1 MISSLTQKSEN
12 SEQHIYPPLSYGWYV
27 TVLLTIIYILSFVD
41 RQILSLLVEP
51 IKSDMNLSDT
61 QIGLLMGASFAIFY
75 STMGLPLGWLA
86 DNMPRKYLLG
96 AGLAVWSAA
105 TALSGL
111 AQSFKHL
118 FIARILVGAGE
129 ASLGPC
135 AISLISDVMPP
146 SQRSRA
152 IAVYSSAL
160 SFALAIAYLLGGQI
174 MKFADGLDLTFIPF
188 MADLKSW
195 QLVLIIVGSPGLLIA
210 LLVLTL
216 KEPNR
221 QYIDKNRSK
230 GFNSIKRTF
239 NYFGDHKKLFTKLFI
254 LPVTMTIIT
263 YSHNFI
269 PSLFQREYG
278 WDPVTLSIY
287 IGTIIGLVGPCSTFF
302 GGWLI
307 DKMHSK
313 GIEDA
318 SIIIMRIGGV
328 IMVPTCIAM
337 PLMPSPQLALVFYGF
352 SLCGVTLITVSAWSS
367 ILGIVP
373 PDLRGQATAIYL
385 MVISMFGL
393 MLGPTLVGVF
403 NDFLFVGSD
412 RLDLSMSLVSII
424 FGTVSLIMLPNI
436 VKTYRAAIGIN

>member
-1 MISSLTQKSEN
+1 MTSTQIQEQEKSE
-12 SEQHIYPPLSYGWYV
+12 EHIYPPISYGWYV
-27 TVLLTIIYILSFVD
+27 TILLTIIYILSFVD

-51 IKSDMNLSDT
+51 IKNDMDLSDT

-96 AGLAVWSAA
+96 AGLAIWSAA

-111 AQSFKHL
+111 AQSFRHL

-129 ASLGPC
+129 ATLGPC

-146 SQRSRA
+146 AQRARA

-174 MKFADGLDLTFIPF
+174 MKFADGLDLSFIPF
-188 MADLKSW
+188 MADLRSW

-221 QYIDKNRSK
+221 QYIQKNPVK
-230 GFNSIKRTF
+230 GLDSIKRTF
-239 NYFGDHKKLFTKLFI
+239 AYFGDNKNLFFKLFL

-278 WDPVTLSIY
+278 WSPVTLSVY

-313 GIEDA
+313 GIDDA
-318 SIIIMRIGGV
+318 GIIIMRIGGI

-337 PLMPSPQLALVFYGF
+337 PLMPSPQLALIVYGL

-367 ILGIVP
+367 ILRIVP
-373 PDLRGQATAIYL
+373 PELRGQATAIYL

-403 NDFLFVGSD
+403 NDFVFVGSD
-412 RLDLSMSLVSII
+412 QLDLSMAMVSAI
-424 FGTVSLIMLPNI
+424 FGTLSLIMLPNI